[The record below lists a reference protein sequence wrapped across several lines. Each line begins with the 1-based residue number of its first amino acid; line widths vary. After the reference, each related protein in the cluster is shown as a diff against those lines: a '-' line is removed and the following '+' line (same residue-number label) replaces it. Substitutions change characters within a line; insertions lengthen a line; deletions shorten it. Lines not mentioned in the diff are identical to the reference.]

1 MSNNKWGCIVRQCD
15 DGNWLVTD
23 ATRSFWLSSDGV
35 WNQCSRQPEPWF
47 IGSCTTED
55 VAIRSLAS
63 ATTPP
68 PTYTAP
74 HVEVKPDP
82 WPSMM
87 AKVTDAM
94 NRLCDAAEQ
103 MKKERDAAIAER
115 DAARAELARLKEEG
129 K

>member
-1 MSNNKWGCIVRQCD
+1 MSKHKWGCIIRKCD
-15 DGNWLVTD
+15 DGLWLVAD
-23 ATRSFWLSSDGV
+23 ATTTHWLSSDGA
-35 WNQCSRQPEPWF
+35 WNTDSPHDFYECGTQPTK
-47 IGSCTTED
+47 GD
-55 VAIRSLAS
+55 AMDLLAR

-103 MKKERDAAIAER
+103 MKKERDEAIAER
-115 DAARAELARLKEEG
+115 DAVRAELERMKEER

>member
-1 MSNNKWGCIVRQCD
+1 MSNLKYGAKVKRYR
-15 DGNWLVTD
+15 DGFYAVVD
-23 ATRSFWLSSDGV
+23 ATGAWWWSGRRWLAELDEAVVGV
-35 WNQCSRQPEPWF
+35 F
-47 IGSCTTED
+47 ITADSAASEFNASC
-55 VAIRSLAS
+55 
-63 ATTPP
+63 TTPP

-87 AKVTDAM
+87 AKLTDAM

-103 MKKERDAAIAER
+103 MKKERDEAVAER
-115 DAARAELARLKEEG
+115 DAARAEVARLKEER